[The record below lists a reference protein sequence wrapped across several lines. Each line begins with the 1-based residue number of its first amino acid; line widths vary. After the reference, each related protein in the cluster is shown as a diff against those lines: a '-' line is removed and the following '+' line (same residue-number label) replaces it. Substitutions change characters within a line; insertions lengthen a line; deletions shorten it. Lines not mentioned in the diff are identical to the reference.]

1 MLVTSLTFLV
11 TFFWKIQALSKNV
24 PYAWLSP
31 KSSRSLIPARE
42 GICSPLGSGLWR
54 FPFLLFV
61 GFYFHF
67 LFLSFSQSFNAI
79 LHNRGEHLA
88 PRKHPIK

>member
-1 MLVTSLTFLV
+1 MAQPQIFS
-11 TFFWKIQALSKNV
+11 
-24 PYAWLSP
+24 
-31 KSSRSLIPARE
+31 SLILARE
-42 GICSPLGSGLWR
+42 GICSPLGSGLWG

-67 LFLSFSQSFNAI
+67 LFLSFFFQSFNAV

-88 PRKHPIK
+88 PSKHPIK